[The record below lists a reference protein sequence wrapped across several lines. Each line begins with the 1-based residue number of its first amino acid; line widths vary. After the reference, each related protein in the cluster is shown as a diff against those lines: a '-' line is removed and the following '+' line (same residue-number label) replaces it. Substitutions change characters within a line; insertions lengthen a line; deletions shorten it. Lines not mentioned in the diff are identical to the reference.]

1 MISLRSAL
9 LSLLAL
15 GPGGAL
21 SACDAGGPDLD
32 AAASDAAASDVA
44 ASDAAARD
52 AAASDAAASDAAAS
66 DAAAS
71 DAAAPGDGSVDAAT
85 REDAR
90 APTEDASAPG
100 GPVRLEIREPYA
112 YGNCFGGPPDPLLAF
127 WTLRAE
133 GPSGERVTVERA
145 SLVVQVPSTGYSET
159 QALTIDVPTFTIGAS
174 GTTSQE
180 QRKTSGAPSIPVCTF
195 CGMTVA
201 GELVLEVSTSG
212 GTERVSASLSDVGCV
227 F

>member
-1 MISLRSAL
+1 MVSLRSAL

-32 AAASDAAASDVA
+32 AAASDV
-44 ASDAAARD
+44 
-52 AAASDAAASDAAAS
+52 AAS

>member
-32 AAASDAAASDVA
+32 AAASDV
-44 ASDAAARD
+44 
-52 AAASDAAASDAAAS
+52 AAS